1 METDIV
7 HADPVYRRKLFL
19 IYALTLAMLVV
30 LPLLFGPSVKQYV
43 MTLYGRPFLL
53 VLESAGVGFLLLF
66 IPPSLYL
73 IHTGHRVLK
82 EGRMP
87 HSRMR
92 ALYDTPILRG
102 RQATL
107 RGKSMLWLGRF
118 CLVAVILGSLAT
130 HFIFYKFKTDPSFF
144 LRH

>member
-1 METDIV
+1 MR
-7 HADPVYRRKLFL
+7 ADPLYRRKLFL
-19 IYALTLAMLVV
+19 TYFLTIVILVSI
-30 LPLLFGPSVKQYV
+30 PLLFGPDAKNYIMS
-43 MTLYGRPFLL
+43 LRGRPFL
-53 VLESAGVGFLLLF
+53 VALESLGVGFLLFF

-73 IHTGHRVLK
+73 IHTGSRILK

-102 RQATL
+102 KKAIL
-107 RGKSMLWLGRF
+107 RGKSLLWLGRF
-118 CLVAVILGSLAT
+118 CVLAVILGSLAT
-130 HFIFYKFKTDPSFF
+130 HFIFYKFKTDPGFF